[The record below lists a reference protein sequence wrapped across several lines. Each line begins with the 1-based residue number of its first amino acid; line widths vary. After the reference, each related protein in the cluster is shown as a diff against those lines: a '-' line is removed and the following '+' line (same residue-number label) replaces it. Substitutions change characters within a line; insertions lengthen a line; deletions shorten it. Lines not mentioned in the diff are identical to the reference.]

1 MAKLMNLKIKVI
13 KKNTLTNYNIPIVSE
28 KKLKQTAEREIA
40 TNVSGW
46 VNEFQNRRRED
57 PKQAFNS
64 LFAL

>member
-1 MAKLMNLKIKVI
+1 MNLKIKVV

-64 LFAL
+64 LFALWN

>member
-1 MAKLMNLKIKVI
+1 MNLKIKVI
-13 KKNTLTNYNIPIVSE
+13 KKNTLTNYNIPIASE

-46 VNEFQNRRRED
+46 VNEFQNSRRED

-64 LFAL
+64 LLALCN